1 MLFLLL
7 SWRAG
12 WELMVKEG
20 RAQDPSLNPVI
31 HRAVGDQSLLLPQ
44 ILFRGAGSDRTGKGV
59 ALH

>member
-1 MLFLLL
+1 M
-7 SWRAG
+7 
-12 WELMVKEG
+12 KEG